1 MTRSGRLG
9 IRGLRSELSVPWNR
23 EQTDS
28 LAQVFIEAGP
38 RYQTIK
44 AGPKRTGFFVWIA
57 RPI

>member
-38 RYQTIK
+38 RYQNEKSRSHRDRLFHICY
-44 AGPKRTGFFVWIA
+44 
-57 RPI
+57 